1 MYSHRLIGKFDG
13 NYSFILLDVLIGSKS
28 FPDTLQIAV
37 VLIAHANVLR
47 TDSRWTNDDIKP
59 MCYSI
64 LDERNVEFLEIETIA
79 RHVECR
85 DICLVFYFLCR
96 IVGPAWIHVQSEH
109 GTISTLLLVGDGR
122 KLLRE
127 IFQAR
132 FDVGF
137 RIIRLPLLPS
147 PPIEVAV
154 RCIHHTMQ
162 DNNLTIGIHQVLT
175 LHTEC
180 RQIICSQSRH

>member
-1 MYSHRLIGKFDG
+1 MNPHRLVGKFDG
-13 NYSFILLDVLIGSKS
+13 DNTRILPDILIGSKS

-85 DICLVFYFLCR
+85 DISLVFYFLCR

-109 GTISTLLLVGDGR
+109 GTVSTLLLVGDGR

-147 PPIEVAV
+147 PTVEVAV
-154 RCIHHTMQ
+154 WRIHYAMQ